1 MGTTNFQ
8 VRRSTV
14 WTTTCSPGPSR
25 TLRLLTYS
33 GSSPMNGRYHYK
45 VCEDALLIS
54 RDRYHWH
61 TYHILFCCCMQRRM
75 RLRCDGLC
83 PCYNDFQISQRPTP
97 FRAATIVLLNCFLA
111 ALHRR
116 CLVTRYSTLPPSTSS
131 ISCPFNQTNT
141 VSSESAIVSVPQV
154 LCCSHPP

>member
-1 MGTTNFQ
+1 
-8 VRRSTV
+8 
-14 WTTTCSPGPSR
+14 
-25 TLRLLTYS
+25 
-33 GSSPMNGRYHYK
+33 
-45 VCEDALLIS
+45 
-54 RDRYHWH
+54 
-61 TYHILFCCCMQRRM
+61 M

-111 ALHRR
+111 ASHRR

-141 VSSESAIVSVPQV
+141 VSSESASVGATSTMLQSSAVIARYLLGLGIGGLLSVFYFIAIARTNTLSKRKQSRTPQRAAHDYQPV
-154 LCCSHPP
+154 K